1 MPRNL
6 DITSHRAT
14 FRFKRF
20 ELSNRLAAQRIG
32 TDGVITGAAAPLP
45 EADGAVIWDAG
56 AGTGLIAMM
65 MAQRAP
71 MARILAIELD
81 DEAAAECGANISTS
95 PWAER
100 VAAVSGDFTALAPT
114 LPGPDLIVSN
124 PPFFTTDTH
133 APDCRRALARHGNG
147 SLSTSSLIKTASEI
161 LNCRGRLCFIAPY
174 DESESII
181 YAATMAGMEPV
192 ATLDISSREGRRPIR
207 RMWTMMRRSEAP
219 STPPVAE
226 TLSIHRED
234 KPGEYTDDFIRLTRD
249 FYINL

>member
-1 MPRNL
+1 MPRSL
-6 DITSHRAT
+6 DLSSPAAT

-20 ELSNRLAAQRIG
+20 ELGNRLAAQRIG

-45 EADGAVIWDAG
+45 QTDGAVIWDAG
-56 AGTGLIAMM
+56 AGTGLIALM

-81 DEAAAECGANISTS
+81 DEAAAECRANIAAS
-95 PWAER
+95 PWADR
-100 VAAVSGDFTALAPT
+100 VAAVTGDFIDLSHALPR
-114 LPGPDLIVSN
+114 PDLIVSN

-133 APDCRRALARHGNG
+133 APDSRRALARHGNG
-147 SLSTSSLIKTASEI
+147 SLSPLSLIKTASEI
-161 LNCRGRLCFIAPY
+161 LNVGGRLCFIAPY
-174 DESESII
+174 DESDSIL

-192 ATLDISSREGRRPIR
+192 ATLDISSRVGRRPIR
-207 RMWTMMRRSEAP
+207 RLWTLMRRSETP
-219 STPPVAE
+219 SAPPVAG

-234 KPGEYTDDFIRLTRD
+234 KPGEYTDDFISLTRD